1 MLDKATYINHLNQT
15 IEFGTGGIYISS
27 SELRDYEWLYDSN
40 YNEITNFHKDV
51 VEKSFKIIIYGP
63 DEATA
68 LTIKNRIFEVF
79 ERDVLFN
86 EPGRMYINGFYCNC
100 FIKASKKERWF
111 INKRYLECQI
121 TMVTDQ
127 PDWKEEKTF
136 SFVKAEQQ
144 QESDLNLKKYDYT
157 YPYFYKNQIS
167 SDRIQNNAV
176 VESDFLLRIYGPTA
190 NPVIMIGE
198 NVYQVNVIVGQNER
212 LEVDSDNKSIYLIHI
227 NGRKEN
233 IYWSASKLSYI
244 FEKIPT
250 GLQVVAWDGS
260 FAWDLIL
267 INSRSEPIWL

>member
-15 IEFGTGGIYISS
+15 IEFGSNGIYISS

-68 LTIKNRIFEVF
+68 LTIKNKIFEVF
-79 ERDVLFN
+79 ERDILFN

-198 NVYQVNVIVGQNER
+198 NVYQVNVIVGQGER
-212 LEVDSDNKSIYLIHI
+212 LEVDSDNKSIYLIHT

-260 FAWDLIL
+260 FAWDLVL